1 MNITGGEKMGYWKWI
16 YNAFVESIK
25 SQFIKLVCL
34 SLLLIMGSATIGS
47 CLIMYSLYLGIPVM
61 SVALLLSITYTI
73 YYSEKHLQ
81 QGGDKKCK

>member
-1 MNITGGEKMGYWKWI
+1 MGYWKWM

-73 YYSEKHLQ
+73 YYSEKYITRR
-81 QGGDKKCK
+81 